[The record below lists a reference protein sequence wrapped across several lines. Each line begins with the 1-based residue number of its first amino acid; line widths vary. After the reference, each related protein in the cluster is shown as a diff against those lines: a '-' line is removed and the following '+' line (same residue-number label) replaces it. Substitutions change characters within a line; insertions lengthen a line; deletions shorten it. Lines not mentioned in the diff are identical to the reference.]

1 MTFSL
6 IILHSFFVTKFG
18 AIFMDEEDPPAQ
30 QYPPYIED
38 NLAWNIA
45 LGNAKINLTSLEAT
59 IQIMKQKIDLNHLQ
73 KNYMAGTAAMI
84 QNNDVVYVENWESK
98 IAEKIELRQKEH
110 ESRMSAIISENET
123 RMKELQNEIDMAQR
137 RIDEANNSINTSR
150 IILSKPIPEYDSTKI
165 KEIELLKAKIE
176 DAKKIIN
183 LTKKKN
189 NRNQQGTDIK
199 SISKVLETTTPPA
212 LKVISPN
219 NKRHNS

>member
-1 MTFSL
+1 
-6 IILHSFFVTKFG
+6 
-18 AIFMDEEDPPAQ
+18 MDEEDPPAQ